1 VKGVVSYVNYLL
13 SFISFLRQSLSFLVY
28 IFIFEGGLS
37 MGHDISGYN
46 KAGEEIA
53 YARFSMGN
61 YNATI
66 LYSLLDANEYYAGVS
81 GSGGSSTFS
90 TQQIEKALN
99 AYKELYNN
107 GDPLP
112 ESVLTWDQKQIQNFI
127 LNCFATAQ
135 KEDSVRV
142 YFG

>member
-1 VKGVVSYVNYLL
+1 
-13 SFISFLRQSLSFLVY
+13 
-28 IFIFEGGLS
+28 

-66 LYSLLDANEYYAGVS
+66 LYNLLDANNYYAGVS
-81 GSGGSSTFS
+81 GSGHSSTFS
-90 TQQIEKALN
+90 IQQIEKAMN
-99 AYKELYNN
+99 VYKQVYKNSDSLS
-107 GDPLP
+107 
-112 ESVLTWDQKQIQNFI
+112 ESNFLTWDLKQILNFI
-127 LNCFATAQ
+127 QNCLATA
-135 KEDSVRV
+135 KIEGNVRV

>member
-1 VKGVVSYVNYLL
+1 
-13 SFISFLRQSLSFLVY
+13 
-28 IFIFEGGLS
+28 

-66 LYSLLDANEYYAGVS
+66 LYNLLDANNYYAGVS

-90 TQQIEKALN
+90 IQQIEKALN
-99 AYKELYNN
+99 AFKQFYKKS
-107 GDPLP
+107 DSLP
-112 ESVLTWDQKQIQNFI
+112 WDQKQILNFI
-127 LNCFATAQ
+127 QNCLATA
-135 KEDSVRV
+135 KMEGGVRI

>member
-1 VKGVVSYVNYLL
+1 
-13 SFISFLRQSLSFLVY
+13 
-28 IFIFEGGLS
+28 

-66 LYSLLDANEYYAGVS
+66 LYSILDANDYYAGVS

-90 TQQIEKALN
+90 IQQIEKAMN
-99 AYKELYNN
+99 TYKQLYNTS
-107 GDPLP
+107 DSEQLK
-112 ESVLTWDQKQIQNFI
+112 SDWDQKKILNFIQNC
-127 LNCFATAQ
+127 LATAQ
-135 KEDSVRV
+135 KDGSVKV
-142 YFG
+142 FFG

>member
-1 VKGVVSYVNYLL
+1 
-13 SFISFLRQSLSFLVY
+13 
-28 IFIFEGGLS
+28 
-37 MGHDISGYN
+37 
-46 KAGEEIA
+46 
-53 YARFSMGN
+53 MGN

-112 ESVLTWDQKQIQNFI
+112 ESVLTWEQKQIQNFI

>member
-1 VKGVVSYVNYLL
+1 
-13 SFISFLRQSLSFLVY
+13 
-28 IFIFEGGLS
+28 

-66 LYSLLDANEYYAGVS
+66 LYSVLGAIKYYAGVS
-81 GSGGSSTFS
+81 GSGKSSTFS
-90 TQQIEKALN
+90 IEQIEKALDSYN
-99 AYKELYNN
+99 QIYKNRNPLSENN
-107 GDPLP
+107 FFA
-112 ESVLTWDQKQIQNFI
+112 WDQKQIQNFI
-127 LNCFATAQ
+127 QNCLATAQ
-135 KEDSVRV
+135 KEGSVRV

>member
-1 VKGVVSYVNYLL
+1 
-13 SFISFLRQSLSFLVY
+13 
-28 IFIFEGGLS
+28 

-46 KAGEEIA
+46 KAGKEIA

-66 LYSLLDANEYYAGVS
+66 LYNVLDANNYYAGVS

-90 TQQIEKALN
+90 IQQIEKAMN
-99 AYKELYNN
+99 AYKQFYKN
-107 GDPLP
+107 GDSSLAKK
-112 ESVLTWDQKQIQNFI
+112 EFFAWDQKQILNFI
-127 LNCFATAQ
+127 QNCLATA
-135 KEDSVRV
+135 KLEGSVRI